1 MGKKTFRPSRA
12 WAPDYP
18 RLREVESGPL
28 SRWGLIAL
36 GGLLAGD
43 AGCVSA
49 QADSK
54 SPTAQPSKTARAT
67 KAPPAP
73 DGGTPSIPIP
83 GGIQPQRIDAIPVPV
98 KRDDSK
104 GSEPLDKRT
113 DRAEKTDKAA
123 KKEKKE
129 KKDNAG
135 TKVGGSNDAT
145 AAPSPAVPPSPSGTM
160 PAPRVHKK
168 GAK

>member
-1 MGKKTFRPSRA
+1 MGKKTFRPSRT

-83 GGIQPQRIDAIPVPV
+83 GGIQPQRIDAIPAPE

-104 GSEPLDKRT
+104 GNEPPDKRA

-123 KKEKKE
+123 KTE

-135 TKVGGSNDAT
+135 TKGGGSSEAT
-145 AAPSPAVPPSPSGTM
+145 GAPPPAVPPSPTGTM